1 MHKPMETTF
10 VVKVEVR
17 NLIQNSLLCF
27 CYSDC
32 VLVYRQDNY
41 TVEDRHST
49 LFHLVSFPDHFS
61 PHRKKL
67 VSTYSVFIPSG
78 CKNCD
83 VTFVRM

>member
-1 MHKPMETTF
+1 METTF
-10 VVKVEVR
+10 IVEVK
-17 NLIQNSLLCF
+17 NYKILCS

-32 VLVYRQDNY
+32 VLVYRQDDY

-67 VSTYSVFIPSG
+67 VW
-78 CKNCD
+78 
-83 VTFVRM
+83 